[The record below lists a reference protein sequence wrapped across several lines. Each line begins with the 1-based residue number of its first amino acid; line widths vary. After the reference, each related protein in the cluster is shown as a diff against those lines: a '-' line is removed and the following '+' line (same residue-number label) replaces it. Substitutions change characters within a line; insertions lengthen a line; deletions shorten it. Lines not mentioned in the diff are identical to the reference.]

1 MALAHYLASR
11 YDKALEY
18 ATLVVQLRP
27 DWWLALMIY
36 AALAATRKIREARSI
51 CADLNR
57 VRPDMTIHALAICRL
72 PVRSTVSTWRGP
84 WGRPGY
90 VLNDCAPLGDHF
102 NLSDARAHPPRSR
115 VP

>member
-36 AALAATRKIREARSI
+36 AALAATRKIRK
-51 CADLNR
+51 
-57 VRPDMTIHALAICRL
+57 
-72 PVRSTVSTWRGP
+72 PVRYALTLT
-84 WGRPGY
+84 GY
-90 VLNDCAPLGDHF
+90 V
-102 NLSDARAHPPRSR
+102 RT
-115 VP
+115 

>member
-57 VRPDMTIHALAICRL
+57 VRPDMTIHALADL
-72 PVRSTVSTWRGP
+72 PFARQIDREHMARSLGKA
-84 WGRPGY
+84 GLRPE
-90 VLNDCAPLGDHF
+90 
-102 NLSDARAHPPRSR
+102 
-115 VP
+115 